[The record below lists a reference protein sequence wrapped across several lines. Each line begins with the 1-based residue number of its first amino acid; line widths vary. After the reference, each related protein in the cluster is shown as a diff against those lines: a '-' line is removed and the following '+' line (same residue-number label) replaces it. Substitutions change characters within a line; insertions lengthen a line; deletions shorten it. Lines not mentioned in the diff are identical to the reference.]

1 MDIKKF
7 SEDLKNLGVE
17 KGMDLMVHS
26 SLRNVGANAKD
37 AGADMVIDALLEIIG
52 PDGTLLAPAV
62 SGSVKPDQPVFHVEY
77 TPSTVGFFT
86 NALRSRPEA
95 VRSLH
100 PVHSVAAAGPKAEF
114 FLAGHIEANTPWS
127 PETPYGRLVRD
138 KDAAILFLG
147 VNLNYNSC
155 FHALEIEA
163 RLPGMHTP
171 ESTILHVIDKKNS
184 MFEVEHHWH
193 HPLTRRFFPDMEY
206 VLHESGCLNWGK
218 TERGMSRLV
227 QAVPMREVILK
238 LLAEEP
244 WLMTRP
250 PADNAFIWEP

>member
-1 MDIKKF
+1 MEKQVF
-7 SEDLKNLGVE
+7 TEDLKNLGLK
-17 KGMDLMVHS
+17 KGMNLLVHS
-26 SLRNVGANAKD
+26 SLRNIGANDKK
-37 AGADMVIDALLEIIG
+37 AGADMAIDSILDIIG
-52 PDGTLLAPAV
+52 PGGTLMAPTV
-62 SGSVKPDQPVFHVEY
+62 SGSVRPDQPVFHAEH

-86 NALRSRPEA
+86 EALRKRPDA

-100 PVHSVAAAGPKAEF
+100 PVHSVAAIGPAADF
-114 FLAGHIEANTPWS
+114 FIAGHAKANTPWS
-127 PETPYGRLVRD
+127 PDTPYGRILRD
-138 KDAAILFLG
+138 ENSGILFLG

-193 HPLTRRFFPDMEY
+193 HPLTRRLFPDMEC

-218 TERGMSRLV
+218 TGRGMSRLV

-238 LLAEEP
+238 LLSEEP